1 MWKAISRQEF
11 DDLLVEQMKDLSKEA
26 RSAFQRFAVPVGTAT
41 IVRSEKAGAE
51 TVFVVARCPGGVLY
65 FDDVEYG
72 FNVSS
77 VDEADMIL
85 QPGGSQYTLA
95 EAVECWLI
103 DAP

>member
-1 MWKAISRQEF
+1 M
-11 DDLLVEQMKDLSKEA
+11 
-26 RSAFQRFAVPVGTAT
+26 
-41 IVRSEKAGAE
+41 
-51 TVFVVARCPGGVLY
+51 Y